1 MEALSSCATPPL
13 SGRLSQSSIA
23 THVVK
28 VARPSDGDGHRPRVG
43 EKDTATPAT
52 ATTHGPIAG
61 ERKNQVQPLRM
72 AVIGGRDFADRAV
85 MERCL
90 DDLSASLGRPR
101 AIVSGGAT
109 GADRLA
115 AVYARSRG
123 IPLVEFRPDYAA
135 CRTPQ
140 EGRVAP
146 LLRNARIIEAADVV
160 VAFWDGRSRGTADGL
175 ARARRAG
182 LVRHVYDYTGKHR
195 SPP

>member
-1 MEALSSCATPPL
+1 MATSPSDATPSFPA
-13 SGRLSQSSIA
+13 RLSQSSIA
-23 THVVK
+23 AHVVR
-28 VARPSDGDGHRPRVG
+28 VACTSGADRQRCFASERD
-43 EKDTATPAT
+43 ATAT
-52 ATTHGPIAG
+52 ATTGDTTAHKDKM
-61 ERKNQVQPLRM
+61 RSLRV

-90 DDLSASLGRPR
+90 DNLSASLGRPR

-115 AVYARSRG
+115 AAYARGRG
-123 IPLVEFRPDYAA
+123 IPLVEFKPDYAA

-140 EGRVAP
+140 ERRVAP

-160 VAFWDGRSRGTADGL
+160 IAFWDGRSRGTADAL
-175 ARARRAG
+175 SRARRAG
-182 LVRHVYDYTGKHR
+182 LARHIYDYTGKHR